1 MRKRSKYRP
10 RQVFSDPVAWVINGF
25 KPMSESGEAVSL
37 KIKNHLALSDITQGQ
52 GDKNKVDVLIAAMN
66 MAEALHIVNP
76 ALGKE
81 YAPEIKAA
89 QDAIYNMA
97 KRGVAKGRFVFTG
110 PEMQAMNTGM
120 EVHDAQLDACTIGEL
135 EQAIKYVY
143 EAIKHRRARAI
154 VEAAV

>member
-1 MRKRSKYRP
+1 MKKRSKYRP
-10 RQVFSDPVAWVINGF
+10 RKVFSDPVAWVINGF
-25 KPMSESGEAVSL
+25 KPMSDSGEAVSL
-37 KIKNHLALSDITQGQ
+37 KIKNHSALSDITQGQ
-52 GDKNKVDVLIAAMN
+52 GNKDKVDVLIAAMN

-76 ALGKE
+76 QLGKE

-154 VEAAV
+154 VEVTA

>member
-10 RQVFSDPVAWVINGF
+10 RQIFSDPVAWVINGF

-89 QDAIYNMA
+89 QDAIYMMA

-154 VEAAV
+154 VEVTA

>member
-37 KIKNHLALSDITQGQ
+37 KIKNHSALSDITQGQ
-52 GDKNKVDVLIAAMN
+52 GDKNNVDVLIAAMN

-97 KRGVAKGRFVFTG
+97 KRGVVKGRFVFTG

-120 EVHDAQLDACTIGEL
+120 EVHDAQLDVCTIGEL

-143 EAIKHRRARAI
+143 EAIKHRRARPI
-154 VEAAV
+154 VEVTV

>member
-37 KIKNHLALSDITQGQ
+37 KIKNHSALSDITQGQ

-120 EVHDAQLDACTIGEL
+120 EVHDAQLDVCTIGEL
-135 EQAIKYVY
+135 EAAIKYVY
-143 EAIKHRRARAI
+143 EAIKHRRARPIIEAI
-154 VEAAV
+154 A

>member
-10 RQVFSDPVAWVINGF
+10 RKVFSDPVAWVINGF

-37 KIKNHLALSDITQGQ
+37 KIKNHSALSDITQGQ
-52 GDKNKVDVLIAAMN
+52 GNRDKVDVLIAAMN
-66 MAEALHIVNP
+66 MAEAMHIVNP

-120 EVHDAQLDACTIGEL
+120 EVHDAQLDVCTIGEL
-135 EQAIKYVY
+135 EAAIKYVY
-143 EAIKHRRARAI
+143 EAIKHRRARPIIEAI
-154 VEAAV
+154 A

>member
-89 QDAIYNMA
+89 QDAIYMMA

-135 EQAIKYVY
+135 EAAIKYVY

-154 VEAAV
+154 VEVSA